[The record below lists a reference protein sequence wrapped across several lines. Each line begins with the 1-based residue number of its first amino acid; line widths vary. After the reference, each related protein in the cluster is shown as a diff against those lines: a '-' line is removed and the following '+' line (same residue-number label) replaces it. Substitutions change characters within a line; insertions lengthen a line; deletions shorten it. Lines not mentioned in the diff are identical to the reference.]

1 MFLSFR
7 LLKGFIIGISYSA
20 SIGGC
25 GSLVGIYEFLF
36 SYLDFYLFILKITNA
51 KYFNHLKVQRQI

>member
-1 MFLSFR
+1 MVEIEKEKEEVPTKPKATR

-25 GSLVGIYEFLF
+25 GSLVGIFINWNENLILF
-36 SYLDFYLFILKITNA
+36 VKKRLT
-51 KYFNHLKVQRQI
+51 